1 MNFMMSLINDGQPCY
16 RSEEKLWRKFHEEE
30 GFETHLKCE
39 LEINGKLTDN
49 RYENQGNITYDEI
62 YEDNL
67 SKQNYDLIKD
77 RLKGENVSLFKR
89 EFLGIDRNCDEKMN
103 ITKEK
108 YDNFQYAQTSEK
120 FCTFAEGIII
130 ISLWFPLLIMTILW
144 QCFNRDSDIR
154 NKVLFFFFLFFMLL
168 IIICM
173 ICHGIFLVKIKAYD
187 LSYKCSDETTNEL
200 LRLEN
205 ENTKSSILYTSISL
219 GIDIFVLSVNII
231 ALFIAY
237 LWQKYESYKLGI
249 DLMKNPSDLNK
260 IEIDNTIS
268 KKQIKE
274 VIVNNGTPPKIEHS
288 KSSVNYNNNN
298 VPHLIHDFEVIPPN
312 VTGSVSSNKY

>member
-1 MNFMMSLINDGQPCY
+1 MNDGQPCY

-49 RYENQGNITYDEI
+49 RYENLGNITYDEI

-89 EFLGIDRNCDEKMN
+89 QFLGIDRNCDEKMN

-108 YDNFQYAQTSEK
+108 YEIFQSAQTSEK

-130 ISLWFPLLIMTILW
+130 ISLYFPLLIMTILW

-154 NKVLFFFFLFFMLL
+154 NKVLFYFFIFFMFL

-173 ICHGIFLVKIKAYD
+173 ICHGIFLGKIKAYD

-200 LRLEN
+200 LKLEN

-219 GIDIFVLSVNII
+219 GIDIFVISVNII

-237 LWQKYESYKLGI
+237 LLQKYESYKLAI
-249 DLMKNPSDLNK
+249 DLMKNPSDLN
-260 IEIDNTIS
+260 IFEIDNTTS
-268 KKQIKE
+268 KKPIKE

-288 KSSVNYNNNN
+288 KSSVNYNNN

-312 VTGSVSSNKY
+312 VPGSVSSNKY